1 MLEQVMMPT
10 IYTVSADGT
19 HIHAPSAMTE
29 VGDSDGIDFQGL
41 ASDAAEK
48 VAGQVK
54 RAAGGEGMT
63 RQILS
68 DMLEDILGP
77 KKGSTRA

>member
-1 MLEQVMMPT
+1 MPT

-19 HIHAPSAMTE
+19 HIHAPSAMSE

-41 ASDAAEK
+41 ASEAAQK
-48 VAGQVK
+48 VVGQVQ
-54 RAAGGEGMT
+54 RAAGGGEGMT

-77 KKGSTRA
+77 RKGGARM

>member
-1 MLEQVMMPT
+1 MMPT

-19 HIHAPSAMTE
+19 HIHAPSAMSE
-29 VGDSDGIDFQGL
+29 VGDSDGIDFQGM
-41 ASDAAEK
+41 ASEAAEK
-48 VAGQVK
+48 VAGQV
-54 RAAGGEGMT
+54 RGGGEGMT

-77 KKGSTRA
+77 KKARA